1 MKTIIRAINFLA
13 FLLGILVISTGTA
26 KAGTDLDDACDILR
40 DRIGWYTAASDV
52 SEKWQISVPI
62 ILAVMHQESR
72 FKATAA
78 AKTTTAYGY
87 AQALDGT
94 WGLYVKENN
103 AVGAK
108 RTSFVASADFI
119 GWYMGQTKQRVGV
132 PLDDVAGHYLAYH
145 EGHGGYR
152 SKRWKKNAKLIEIA
166 KDVARRAEVYK
177 EQMRACGM
185 APAPTTVAGSDG
197 IRVPLAKPFALAE
210 VTPSPPRRKPID
222 ALVAEA
228 NIGPRSLTW

>member
-1 MKTIIRAINFLA
+1 MKTIIRAINLLA
-13 FLLGILVISTGTA
+13 LMLCIFAVQTNSA

-40 DRIGWYTAASDV
+40 DRIGWFTAASDV
-52 SEKWQISVPI
+52 SEKWQISVPT
-62 ILAVMHQESR
+62 ILALMHQESR

-94 WGLYVKENN
+94 WELYVKENG

-108 RTSFVASADFI
+108 RTSFIASADFI
-119 GWYMGQTKQRVGV
+119 GWYMGLTKQRVGL

-152 SKRWKKNAKLIEIA
+152 SKRWKKNAKLIAIA
-166 KDVARRAEVYK
+166 KDVARRAETYE
-177 EQMRACGM
+177 EQMRACDM
-185 APAPTTVAGSDG
+185 APAPTAVAGTEG
-197 IRVPLAKPFALAE
+197 FRVPLSKPFALAE
-210 VTPSPPRRKPID
+210 VTPDLPRRKPID

-228 NIGPRSLTW
+228 NIGLRSLTW

>member
-1 MKTIIRAINFLA
+1 MKTIIRAVNLLA
-13 FLLGILVISTGTA
+13 FFVAIVAINTGSA

-52 SEKWQISVPI
+52 SKKWQISVPT

-78 AKTTTAYGY
+78 AKTTSAYGY

-94 WGLYVKENN
+94 WGLYQEANN
-103 AVGAK
+103 AADAK

-119 GWYMGQTKQRVGV
+119 GWYMGMTKQRVGV

-145 EGHGGYR
+145 EGHVGYR
-152 SKRWKKNAKLIEIA
+152 SMRWKKNKELVAVA
-166 KDVARRAEVYK
+166 HDVARRADAYE
-177 EQMRACGM
+177 EQMRVCKM
-185 APAPTTVAGSDG
+185 APTPTTVAGSDD
-197 IRVPLAKPFALAE
+197 IRVPLSKPFALAK
-210 VTPSPPRRKPID
+210 VTPDVPRRKPID

-228 NIGPRSLTW
+228 YTSPRNLTW